1 VSPDA
6 SHGSR
11 WWVRPVSASR
21 VLLLL
26 WLLLFVPSA
35 LGLFALTFAV
45 AAGLTEVH
53 GNFADAA
60 GLTLGL
66 GVVLAILATGHWW
79 SRRSLAR
86 QEQRAVPRWPLK
98 PWLVLTLVPLVAG
111 VVTKSIRGDDL
122 GTAEDALVNITVLA
136 VFAVILWLFA
146 PSSIWRCLAGKARRT
161 VGRWGVVPWLV
172 IALVSVASQRGL
184 GNTATARVHVDTA
197 RRYRAEAQSRDAG
210 TLDPPVHRQEG
221 AECSLNRFGE
231 RALHHPPN
239 PGLEATSR
247 ARDHVEEACMEA
259 KGYRKQ

>member
-172 IALVSVASQRGL
+172 IALVSVMAAGGMMWLRSEDLGTRLRRECTSILREGTGQKHSPEMQELWIRQCIDKRGL
-184 GNTATARVHVDTA
+184 NAR
-197 RRYRAEAQSRDAG
+197 
-210 TLDPPVHRQEG
+210 
-221 AECSLNRFGE
+221 
-231 RALHHPPN
+231 
-239 PGLEATSR
+239 
-247 ARDHVEEACMEA
+247 
-259 KGYRKQ
+259 